1 MRIITGIAKGRKII
15 APEGMDT
22 RPTSDRVKES
32 VFNIISKKIYGA
44 RVLDVF
50 SGTGNLGLE
59 AISRGADWCTFVEK
73 NKITYKIL
81 LQNINNLGF
90 KEKCDTYNRDAFDV
104 LEMLGKNSGKYDI
117 IFLDPP
123 YSNGLVEKAII
134 EINAK
139 GFMSDEG
146 IIMSEYDE
154 NDVIPE
160 NLNGIKIYRTEKY
173 GRTKISFWAK
183 ED

>member
-1 MRIITGIAKGRKII
+1 MRIITGIAKGRKIL

-32 VFNIISKKIYGA
+32 VFNIISKKVYGA
-44 RVLDVF
+44 RVLDLF

-59 AISRGADWCTFVEK
+59 SLSRGADWCTFIEK
-73 NKITYKIL
+73 NKNTHKIL
-81 LQNINNLGF
+81 IENINNLGF
-90 KEKCDTYNRDAFDV
+90 KDKSQVYNNDAFEV
-104 LEMLGKNSGKYDI
+104 IEMIGKNTTKYDI

-123 YSNGLVEKAII
+123 YSKGLIEKAILKI
-134 EINAK
+134 DEINLIN
-139 GFMSDEG
+139 SDG

-160 NLNGIKIYRTEKY
+160 AINNFKIYRTEKY
-173 GRTKISFWAK
+173 GRTKISFWNK